1 MSVKSCLIVC
11 VVSNLSFQKVISYR
25 GQVLRRKPM
34 WIIPSQCLQR
44 LGSGGASSS
53 PSSRC
58 RTGMAAH
65 PAPAPP
71 PPVRQLGAG
80 TLHLDRSCSGGG
92 VAAATE
98 PEHAPPAPAGRRR
111 PFPELFW
118 ATVTHGS
125 NGQRRPRNAAS
136 VHR

>member
-1 MSVKSCLIVC
+1 MFICIKYSHQTQADK
-11 VVSNLSFQKVISYR
+11 
-25 GQVLRRKPM
+25 
-34 WIIPSQCLQR
+34 CLQR

-71 PPVRQLGAG
+71 PPVCQYEARA
-80 TLHLDRSCSGGG
+80 LHLDRSSRGGG

-98 PEHAPPAPAGRRR
+98 LNQRAARPGR
-111 PFPELFW
+111 
-118 ATVTHGS
+118 
-125 NGQRRPRNAAS
+125 
-136 VHR
+136 